1 MQILALDASTD
12 VCSVALGDGVDWHE
26 QSEIAGQRHSELLI
40 PMIQAL
46 LAEFGATLAQ
56 VDGVAFGAGP
66 GSFTGLRIACGV
78 AQGLALGADLP
89 IVGVSTLEAIAQT
102 RRDQSGGDRVIAA
115 IDARMREIYV
125 GAYERDMGRWREV
138 IAPVVVSPEAAPVPE
153 GGEWIAAGNGFAAYP
168 SLLKHYGAAVSE
180 NDPSIAP
187 GAAAI
192 GKLALPRFA
201 AGEGASAR
209 DASPIY
215 IRHRVA
221 LTVAE
226 RAAGMRQ

>member
-1 MQILALDASTD
+1 MQILALDASTE
-12 VCSVALGDGVDWHE
+12 VCSVAVGDGVNWRE
-26 QSEIAGQRHSELLI
+26 RSEVAGQRHSELLL
-40 PMIQAL
+40 PMVRAL
-46 LAEFGATLAQ
+46 LAELGATLAQ
-56 VDGVAFGAGP
+56 VDGIAFGAGP

-115 IDARMREIYV
+115 IDARMREVYV
-125 GAYERDMGRWREV
+125 GAYERDLGGWREV
-138 IAPVVVSPEAAPVPE
+138 IAPVVVSPHVAPVPE
-153 GGEWIAAGNGFAAYP
+153 GHEWIAAGNGFAEYP
-168 SLLKHYGAAVSE
+168 LLYKHYGAAVSE
-180 NDPSIAP
+180 IDPSIAP
-187 GAAAI
+187 GATAV

-201 AGEGASAR
+201 AGDGASAR

-215 IRHRVA
+215 VRHRVA
-221 LTVAE
+221 LTLAE

>member
-1 MQILALDASTD
+1 
-12 VCSVALGDGVDWHE
+12 
-26 QSEIAGQRHSELLI
+26 
-40 PMIQAL
+40 MIQAL

-56 VDGVAFGAGP
+56 VDGIAFGAGP

-89 IVGVSTLEAIAQT
+89 IVGVSTLEAMAQT

-115 IDARMREIYV
+115 LDARMREIYV

-138 IAPVVVSPEAAPVPE
+138 IAPVVVSPEAA
-153 GGEWIAAGNGFAAYP
+153 AGAGRRRMDRGRQRICGLSVTPQALRRGRFR
-168 SLLKHYGAAVSE
+168 E
-180 NDPSIAP
+180 CDPSIAP

-201 AGEGASAR
+201 AGEGAPHAM
-209 DASPIY
+209 
-215 IRHRVA
+215 RHRSTFGIA
-221 LTVAE
+221 W
-226 RAAGMRQ
+226 R